1 MLGCDTMKI
10 LASDFDLTL
19 YVKEEAVIKNNV
31 SAISKFIKLGNL
43 FCIITGR
50 NYSNIKKLLTQYH
63 IPYHYLICQDG
74 AKIFDSMDYCFS
86 TEYLSREKIEQIL
99 PIIEKYNFS
108 YYLDDGYNETTNFDD
123 CIKVACY
130 LKGRIRAAEELT
142 SELKPLGVY
151 AYLSTD
157 HINIVD
163 NSVNKKNAL
172 EKVLLHADCNK
183 NDLYVIGDSIN
194 DLEMLTAFQGAIM
207 KNHHK
212 NLEKL
217 GKKNYST
224 LADYIEELE
233 KN

>member
-1 MLGCDTMKI
+1 MKI

-108 YYLDDGYNETTNFDD
+108 YFLR
-123 CIKVACY
+123 KR
-130 LKGRIRAAEELT
+130 KGRL
-142 SELKPLGVY
+142 P
-151 AYLSTD
+151 
-157 HINIVD
+157 
-163 NSVNKKNAL
+163 
-172 EKVLLHADCNK
+172 
-183 NDLYVIGDSIN
+183 
-194 DLEMLTAFQGAIM
+194 
-207 KNHHK
+207 
-212 NLEKL
+212 
-217 GKKNYST
+217 
-224 LADYIEELE
+224 
-233 KN
+233 

>member
-1 MLGCDTMKI
+1 MKV

-19 YVKEEAVIKNNV
+19 YVEDKEIVKKNIA
-31 SAISKFIKLGNL
+31 AISKFMKYGNI

-50 NYSNIKKLLTQYH
+50 SYSNIKVLLNEYK

-86 TEYLSREKIEQIL
+86 TEYLSREKIEK
-99 PIIEKYNFS
+99 IIPVMKKYSFE
-108 YYLDDGYNETTNFDD
+108 YYLDDGYNETTNMDD
-123 CIKVACY
+123 CVKVVGIINDREEDA
-130 LKGRIRAAEELT
+130 KKVVEELRD
-142 SELKPLGVY
+142 LGFY
-151 AYLSTD
+151 AYLSTYY
-157 HINIVD
+157 INVVD
-163 NSVNKKNAL
+163 SSVNKSVAL
-172 EKVLLHADCNK
+172 EKVLVHADCYK
-183 NDLYVIGDSIN
+183 DDLYVIGDSVN